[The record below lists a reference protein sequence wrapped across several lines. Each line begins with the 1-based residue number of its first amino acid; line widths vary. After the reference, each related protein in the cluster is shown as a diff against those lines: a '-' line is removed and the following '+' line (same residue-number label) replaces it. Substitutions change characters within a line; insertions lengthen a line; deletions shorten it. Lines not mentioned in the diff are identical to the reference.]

1 MCSVVQRQLWIL
13 HNRPGTTKSEAYDAA
28 RKEFYA
34 LRREEEIER
43 RVHKEEALWT
53 GAVFGKGALE
63 AGMAVED
70 IEYNKWM
77 EYALK
82 EAQMAKTRQDAAFAT
97 GQEEDGEGAED
108 EALASEEPAAV
119 AI

>member
-1 MCSVVQRQLWIL
+1 M
-13 HNRPGTTKSEAYDAA
+13 HNKPGITKSEAYDAA

-43 RVHKEEALWT
+43 RVHREEAMWT

-70 IEYNKWM
+70 IQYTKWM
-77 EYALK
+77 EYAMK
-82 EAQMAKTRQDAAFAT
+82 EANEAKARASATFAT
-97 GQEEDGEGAED
+97 GNADEEVDAQEEVLGLD
-108 EALASEEPAAV
+108 EPVADAV
-119 AI
+119 